1 MSLSTTRPSTSKPRG
16 VCRYYT
22 QQRGCFAA
30 DKCKFLHGEPPIE
43 AKLDDP
49 PMLTP
54 YDKAKRC
61 DFYARGLMS
70 LALSDLFWLYGLLS
84 GFCKRGDACWFL
96 HVSDRKSGD
105 NFTLTEDED
114 EELCSICFEKPV
126 TFGLLGIFLIF
137 LIDNLLLMFEC
148 RWL

>member
-22 QQRGCFAA
+22 QPRGCFAA

-43 AKLDDP
+43 AKPDDP

-70 LALSDLFWLYGLLS
+70 LALCGLVWLMACCQD
-84 GFCKRGDACWFL
+84 FARGEMHAG
-96 HVSDRKSGD
+96 SYMY
-105 NFTLTEDED
+105 LTAGK
-114 EELCSICFEKPV
+114 LATI
-126 TFGLLGIFLIF
+126 L
-137 LIDNLLLMFEC
+137 
-148 RWL
+148 R